1 MLHEQFEHQNAANT
15 RENERFQLNNVAN
28 AFEMAASSSK
38 LLQIAWKMDG
48 NGNQKKTKR
57 KKQIPKQFQTQY
69 KLIMNNGNYYY

>member
-48 NGNQKKTKR
+48 NGNQKKT
-57 KKQIPKQFQTQY
+57 
-69 KLIMNNGNYYY
+69 

>member
-48 NGNQKKTKR
+48 NGNQKTLNGKNKS
-57 KKQIPKQFQTQY
+57 Q
-69 KLIMNNGNYYY
+69 NNSRPSIN

>member
-38 LLQIAWKMDG
+38 LLQIARKTNRTG
-48 NGNQKKTKR
+48 NPPRKTKQNR
-57 KKQIPKQFQTQY
+57 KNIQNHSGPHDIQPGYQ
-69 KLIMNNGNYYY
+69 MRM